1 MSKPAK
7 KVKNRYSRKQ
17 LRRLEADIRS
27 CLRELRRIP
36 IEDRDLVRQIDRDV
50 IRAAIHDPR
59 RNALC
64 RPSNSSLYATARVLR
79 GSPVPR

>member
-17 LRRLEADIRS
+17 LHKLEAGIRD
-27 CLRELRRIP
+27 CLSELRTIP
-36 IEDRDLVRQIDRDV
+36 IEDPDLIRQIDKHV

-59 RNALC
+59 RNTLC
-64 RPSNSSLYATARVLR
+64 RPSDSSLYATARVLR
-79 GSPVPR
+79 GAPVPR